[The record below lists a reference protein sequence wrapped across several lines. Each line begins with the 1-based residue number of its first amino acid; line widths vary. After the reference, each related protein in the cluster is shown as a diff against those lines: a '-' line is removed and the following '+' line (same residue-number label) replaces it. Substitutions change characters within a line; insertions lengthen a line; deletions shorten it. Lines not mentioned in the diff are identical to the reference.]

1 MDCTCQTQ
9 DEIQS
14 APWKQSQVSVFS
26 AAFWQSETLH
36 SQVIAS
42 DNSVHYK
49 ETLITYLDLILL
61 SKPATLK
68 ALSIWSYGARSQFK
82 HKYTLAAIAVIE
94 SKHDSKI
101 TWNVLAT
108 SHGKGPV
115 DGIGAAKH
123 NVWIMVKTP
132 QNQVANVTSFTTA
145 SESLPDVEVIAIT
158 SDGKGPDDGIGAA
171 KRHVWNSVKTPQN
184 QVTNVTSFTTAS
196 ESLPNVEVIAITSD
210 GKGPDDG
217 IGAAKRHVW
226 NSVKT
231 PQNQVTNATSFTT
244 ASETMP
250 NVEVIEMIL
259 EMINNTNKD
268 LGLDDVFKN
277 AVILQSIANVHC
289 VNVNGNDI
297 NMCVCIFVCMCVC
310 MYLCTCVCMCI

>member
-1 MDCTCQTQ
+1 MNAMIARMAKESRPNMMKCHLKWQQHPAHGLFGRTTNTFKSSRRWLLRRTGGLYHQYPPTPQFLQRCFAKREQAASYQYQRETASWILLPVDCTCQTQ
-9 DEIQS
+9 DEIQR
-14 APWKQSQVSVFS
+14 AQWKQSQVSVFS

-68 ALSIWSYGARSQFK
+68 ALSIWSDGARSQFK
-82 HKYTLAAIAVIE
+82 HKYTLAAIAVLE

-101 TWNVLAT
+101 TWNFLAT

-123 NVWIMVKTP
+123 NVWNM
-132 QNQVANVTSFTTA
+132 
-145 SESLPDVEVIAIT
+145 
-158 SDGKGPDDGIGAA
+158 
-171 KRHVWNSVKTPQN
+171 VKTPQN
-184 QVTNVTSFTTAS
+184 QVTNV
-196 ESLPNVEVIAITSD
+196 
-210 GKGPDDG
+210 
-217 IGAAKRHVW
+217 
-226 NSVKT
+226 
-231 PQNQVTNATSFTT
+231 TSFTT

-259 EMINNTNKD
+259 EMINNTNKA

-289 VNVNGNDI
+289 VYMYVS
-297 NMCVCIFVCMCVC
+297 MYVC
-310 MYLCTCVCMCI
+310 MYVYINMYVCMCI